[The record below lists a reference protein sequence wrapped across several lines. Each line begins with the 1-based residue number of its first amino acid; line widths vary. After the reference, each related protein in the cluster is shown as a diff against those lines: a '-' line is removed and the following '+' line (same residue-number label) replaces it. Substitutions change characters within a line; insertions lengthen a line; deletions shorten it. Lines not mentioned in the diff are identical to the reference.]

1 MTTERIHAVKRT
13 ASIALLAALALAACG
28 DGDDNNLAA
37 TQVCVDH
44 NGNRVEDW
52 QCPHDNGGMS
62 AFEWYYIMSTLNQP
76 RVGMQVVHNTYY
88 SSTTTNKFAGFKA
101 PASVPVER
109 GVPKTGWTP
118 TSGSKSFVPKDK
130 SNITAPKVIQQAPAP
145 MYQQKPKV
153 NKPPANK
160 PVSVKR
166 R

>member
-13 ASIALLAALALAACG
+13 ASLALLAALALAACG

-37 TQVCVDH
+37 TAVCTDPSTGLRVDDSYCGGGYH
-44 NGNRVEDW
+44 
-52 QCPHDNGGMS
+52 NGGMS
-62 AFEWYYIMSTLNQP
+62 AFEWYYIMSSLSQP
-76 RVGMQVVHNTYY
+76 RVGAQVIHNTYY

-101 PASVPVER
+101 PTTVPVER

-118 TSGSKSFVPKDK
+118 SKGSSSFVPKSK

-145 MYQQKPKV
+145 MYKPKAAV
-153 NKPPANK
+153 NR